1 MLVTYLL
8 LYRAIP
14 NKPLKFRNVFVGAL
28 FATVASFL
36 VSQLFSFYV
45 GRFANYSAL
54 YGSISGIIVILLW
67 LYFISNILM
76 LGVELNAVLYEMDEK
91 P

>member
-1 MLVTYLL
+1 MACPNGVDIVLL
-8 LYRAIP
+8 HQSQVLQS
-14 NKPLKFRNVFVGAL
+14 L
-28 FATVASFL
+28 FPADSVSGDRVA
-36 VSQLFSFYV
+36 V
-45 GRFANYSAL
+45 L

-67 LYFISNILM
+67 LYIISNILM

>member
-1 MLVTYLL
+1 MSLSALYL
-8 LYRAIP
+8 P
-14 NKPLKFRNVFVGAL
+14 QSP
-28 FATVASFL
+28 ASWS
-36 VSQLFSFYV
+36 VSCFHFTWAV
-45 GRFANYSAL
+45 FANYSAL